1 MDEDRRGGTTATT
14 RQWAKKTPS
23 PASLREKVIRNCM
36 SAIKLKRSSLLDER
50 RTNGESRDD
59 ALKAFVSEMFHAT
72 KRDDHYSSL
81 DYGDESEMLTQ
92 IADAIQFELEMKRE
106 MDSEL
111 YELIESEEFA
121 RISLYEQGDDVV
133 ICPMCRYSSAIGR
146 FLARVTDPF
155 LCPQRCCN
163 NSGRRAK
170 GGVVRVRPDAG
181 VDLLGS

>member
-1 MDEDRRGGTTATT
+1 MDEDARSGTTATT

-36 SAIKLKRSSLLDER
+36 SAIKLKRSSLFDER

-72 KRDDHYSSL
+72 KRDDYYSIL

-133 ICPMCRYSSAIGR
+133 ICPMCRYAFANRSFSCSSN
-146 FLARVTDPF
+146 
-155 LCPQRCCN
+155 CPVFMP
-163 NSGRRAK
+163 SEI
-170 GGVVRVRPDAG
+170 
-181 VDLLGS
+181 L